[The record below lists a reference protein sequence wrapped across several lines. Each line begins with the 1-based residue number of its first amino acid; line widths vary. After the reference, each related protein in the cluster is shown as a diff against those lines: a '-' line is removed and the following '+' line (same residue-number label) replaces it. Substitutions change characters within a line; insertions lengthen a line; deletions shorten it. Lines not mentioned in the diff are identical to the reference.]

1 MGTLIKGKGRVRVL
15 CDVARK
21 LSFWPCTPPRRER
34 NRGYKRMDEKGIVS
48 YIWLCILY
56 DVVVLFE
63 WFYGFFFF
71 FCVFYSIYRYISGKN
86 SISKICGN
94 ISSFA
99 KAYVRMYSLCYL
111 IRRVAGDLKTYG
123 FQPKKCKAAK
133 HDMFKIVVYIYHP
146 YLLFIG

>member
-71 FCVFYSIYRYISGKN
+71 FVFFILSIDIFRERIAYQKYVEISVPLRKL
-86 SISKICGN
+86 
-94 ISSFA
+94 
-99 KAYVRMYSLCYL
+99 MYACIHY
-111 IRRVAGDLKTYG
+111 AT
-123 FQPKKCKAAK
+123 
-133 HDMFKIVVYIYHP
+133 
-146 YLLFIG
+146 